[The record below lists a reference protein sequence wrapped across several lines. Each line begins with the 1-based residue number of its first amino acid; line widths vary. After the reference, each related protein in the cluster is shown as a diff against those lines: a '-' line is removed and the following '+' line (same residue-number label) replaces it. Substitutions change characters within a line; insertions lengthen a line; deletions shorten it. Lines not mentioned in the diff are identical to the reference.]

1 MISWVG
7 DLCGRVRV
15 RMRALSTFGNQRRA
29 SMECGSQACGV
40 RPAWTPEQLEALR
53 KRLTPEQF
61 DVTQSAGTER
71 PFTGKYCKHHE
82 PGTYICIV
90 CETPLFESGTK
101 FDSGTGW
108 PSFFDCLKG
117 NVAEIVDKSHGMK
130 RTETRC
136 RTCNA
141 HLGHGKTSGWFIP
154 AARAFVLNAVCRV
167 LVFND
172 GPRDKTGLRYCINSA
187 SLDFKPASTN

>member
-141 HLGHGKTSGWFIP
+141 HLGH
-154 AARAFVLNAVCRV
+154 
-167 LVFND
+167 VFND